1 MRRKRR
7 THSPE
12 FKVKAALAAIQG
24 DLTMAELVK
33 KFDVHANQ
41 ITDWKKQLLSNAPDV
56 FGNGAK
62 KAEDATETIQ
72 ELHAKI
78 GQLTMENDF
87 LERGLER
94 IRSTPASVS
103 MLWRKL
109 SRPMVRRRYSTPTRA
124 ASSPVKSSPVCSSG
138 TMSASAWMAR
148 DGGLIMCLWNACG
161 AA

>member
-12 FKVKAALAAIQG
+12 FKAKVALAAIQG

-62 KAEDATETIQ
+62 KA
-72 ELHAKI
+72 
-78 GQLTMENDF
+78 
-87 LERGLER
+87 
-94 IRSTPASVS
+94 
-103 MLWRKL
+103 
-109 SRPMVRRRYSTPTRA
+109 
-124 ASSPVKSSPVCSSG
+124 
-138 TMSASAWMAR
+138 
-148 DGGLIMCLWNACG
+148 
-161 AA
+161 